1 MKKMTLDE
9 IMSRKLSKSR
19 LNGMDEY
26 ISSHNIDC
34 SDIPELTADDIRKA
48 RRGFDLHPEWYTTKP
63 KKASISLRIDVP
75 TLEKFK
81 AVGKGYQTLMNIV
94 LTEWAERNLD

>member
-1 MKKMTLDE
+1 MKRISLE
-9 IMSRKLSKSR
+9 AIRQQQNSKRRTAEFEKYFKSKK
-19 LNGMDEY
+19 D
-26 ISSHNIDC
+26 DF
-34 SDIPELTADDIRKA
+34 SDVSQTHQLENAYMLRDK
-48 RRGFDLHPEWYTTKP
+48 HPEWYTTKP